1 MYFTKSKIATI
12 IRFFLPLL
20 LLTAAVSMTACAE
33 QKHYKSTVEII
44 TIDTKDGEDVRIPKF
59 STDHESEMK
68 ELMSLNDQVRDL
80 ENQYLALRSD
90 PDSSMM
96 LWTQVIGSSSDYL
109 QATVSWYLE
118 KSGVRD
124 YNIVSL
130 VYDKKNN
137 RIFNNNDALQNAGL
151 TGVELS
157 TSVGKK
163 FLSIH
168 SLPEDEYIKSTE
180 MQGFALNKEGDT
192 ALIYMK
198 VILKKANREE
208 EQFVDV
214 RTGYGEEAGGTGGE
228 FLPPSPKKSA
238 RVKETSSSVRR
249 KQVLAS
255 CRSSGYPQSSPVMTG
270 FGPAGRSTSTW
281 FRQETMTE
289 RSSASERRVTKSR
302 TVSGTSPR
310 SSCIRRNRRR
320 ISTPEKAS
328 GFVRRKVFFSP
339 STARVTSLVMV
350 RIESSF
356 SDPSLR
362 SG

>member
-59 STDHESEMK
+59 STNHESEMK

-130 VYDKKNN
+130 VYDKNNN
-137 RIFNNNDALQNAGL
+137 RVFNNNDALQNEGL

-180 MQGFALNKEGDT
+180 MQGFALNEEGDT

-208 EQFVDV
+208 EQFFYVYHVD
-214 RTGYGEEAGGTGGE
+214 
-228 FLPPSPKKSA
+228 S
-238 RVKETSSSVRR
+238 
-249 KQVLAS
+249 
-255 CRSSGYPQSSPVMTG
+255 QSLTP
-270 FGPAGRSTSTW
+270 
-281 FRQETMTE
+281 
-289 RSSASERRVTKSR
+289 ASE
-302 TVSGTSPR
+302 
-310 SSCIRRNRRR
+310 
-320 ISTPEKAS
+320 S
-328 GFVRRKVFFSP
+328 GF
-339 STARVTSLVMV
+339 SL
-350 RIESSF
+350 
-356 SDPSLR
+356 P
-362 SG
+362 

>member
-163 FLSIH
+163 FLSTPCRKTNI
-168 SLPEDEYIKSTE
+168 SNPPRCRDLP
-180 MQGFALNKEGDT
+180 
-192 ALIYMK
+192 
-198 VILKKANREE
+198 
-208 EQFVDV
+208 
-214 RTGYGEEAGGTGGE
+214 
-228 FLPPSPKKSA
+228 
-238 RVKETSSSVRR
+238 
-249 KQVLAS
+249 
-255 CRSSGYPQSSPVMTG
+255 
-270 FGPAGRSTSTW
+270 
-281 FRQETMTE
+281 
-289 RSSASERRVTKSR
+289 
-302 TVSGTSPR
+302 
-310 SSCIRRNRRR
+310 
-320 ISTPEKAS
+320 
-328 GFVRRKVFFSP
+328 
-339 STARVTSLVMV
+339 
-350 RIESSF
+350 
-356 SDPSLR
+356 
-362 SG
+362 